1 MIHQKIASL
10 CVLSGLLA
18 CGVAAQAASNVAPL
32 GTATQSS
39 QYSSDFNSQASNA
52 IDGVTAGNYYDGN
65 VNHTNAGSGYGVG
78 NGFEW
83 WSVTLDKSYLVSDIV
98 VWNRTDCCTE
108 RLSDFTVSLFN
119 QGALVQS
126 QVYSSSAPAYTS
138 GTFGAIGDRVLV
150 QLNHQDYLHLAEVQ
164 VFAAAVPEPES
175 YALMMAG
182 LGAVSLVARRRKATR

>member
-1 MIHQKIASL
+1 MLI
-10 CVLSGLLA
+10 
-18 CGVAAQAASNVAPL
+18 CGAAAQAATNVALL

-52 IDGVTAGNYYDGN
+52 IDGNTDGDYYAGN
-65 VNHTNAGSGYGVG
+65 VNHTHAGTGYGVG
-78 NGFEW
+78 NGYEW
-83 WSVTLDKSYLVSDIV
+83 WSVALDKSYSVGDIV

-126 QVYSSSAPAYTS
+126 QVYSSSALGTPSYAS
-138 GTFGAIGDRVLV
+138 GFFGAIGDRVLV

-164 VFAAAVPEPES
+164 VFAAAVPEPQS

-182 LGAVSLVARRRKATR
+182 LGVVSLVIRRKAAR